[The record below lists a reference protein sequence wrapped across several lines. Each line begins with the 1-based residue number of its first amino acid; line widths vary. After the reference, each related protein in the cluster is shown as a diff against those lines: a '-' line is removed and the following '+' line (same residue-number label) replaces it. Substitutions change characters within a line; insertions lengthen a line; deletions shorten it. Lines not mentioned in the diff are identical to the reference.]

1 MSEWVNDR
9 VEIARSICLRETG
22 DDEGAE
28 AALRDLRRVMD
39 RGGSR
44 AEAVSAMWRTID
56 AGRGAQTES
65 IIAADQIVGVLCD
78 EVGRD

>member
-1 MSEWVNDR
+1 M
-9 VEIARSICLRETG
+9 EIARSICLRETG
-22 DDEGAE
+22 SDEGAE
-28 AALRDLRRVMD
+28 AALRDLRTVMD

-44 AEAVSAMWRTID
+44 RGEAVSAMWRTID